1 MNRLAG
7 ICVTMAAL
15 GAAGIEDPVR
25 FADPFV
31 GTDNTKEV
39 SNGNLY
45 PAIARPWG
53 MNAWTPQTGPAGQ
66 GWLYDW
72 KERKIMGFHQT
83 HQPSPWIGDYG
94 QFSIMPITGKAVF
107 VEKDRASWFSHKTE
121 QALPHY
127 YRVYLADYDTT
138 VELTPTE
145 RAAMFRITYPATD
158 APRLVVDALDMG
170 SSVEVD
176 AANRRIT
183 GRSSKM
189 NIRGNERHLAL
200 KPLDCWF
207 VLEFDKPIASV
218 SVWDGKKLVEGRSS
232 AGGHAGAVV
241 TFVPT
246 ARGER
251 VHVRVASSFV
261 GPEQAVRNLRELGDC
276 GFDGLVARGRTA
288 WNEALG
294 RLDAADGTEEDL
306 RKFYTC
312 LYRTLLFPRQLH
324 EYGEDGRPIH
334 RSPYGKGVLPGRYY
348 CDTGFWDTFRALFPL
363 LAFVYPER
371 NAEIMEGL
379 RHCLEESGWL
389 PEWSAPFHRNCMIG
403 QNSAAVV
410 ADAHMAGCM
419 DDDTA
424 RALYA
429 GLVKATSA
437 TGTIISVG
445 RVGYDEYNS
454 LGYVA
459 RDGATGGNQSASRTL
474 EYAYADWC
482 IWKMGTALGRPKAET
497 DVFLAR
503 SANWRNLFHPEH
515 GLACGRAKDGTWDPA
530 FSPIRWS
537 YDFTEGTPLHYT
549 WSVFHDIPGLVAA
562 MGGEK
567 AAEARL
573 DSVFA
578 SPPDFDGSFFKGG
591 CTHEIREMQIAGFG
605 QYAHGNQ
612 PIQHM
617 IYIYDYVG
625 ATAKARHWA
634 HEAMNRLYKARPDGY
649 CGDEDN
655 GQTSAWFV
663 WSALGMYPVC
673 PASGEYALGLPLFG
687 RVDVSLPH
695 GRRLAIRRQA
705 GAGTP
710 RHSWNGKKGDRPF
723 VRRKELLEGGTLT
736 FE

>member
-1 MNRLAG
+1 MNRLSG

-334 RSPYGKGVLPGRYY
+334 RSPYGKGVLPGRY
-348 CDTGFWDTFRALFPL
+348 C
-363 LAFVYPER
+363 
-371 NAEIMEGL
+371 
-379 RHCLEESGWL
+379 
-389 PEWSAPFHRNCMIG
+389 
-403 QNSAAVV
+403 
-410 ADAHMAGCM
+410 
-419 DDDTA
+419 
-424 RALYA
+424 
-429 GLVKATSA
+429 
-437 TGTIISVG
+437 
-445 RVGYDEYNS
+445 
-454 LGYVA
+454 
-459 RDGATGGNQSASRTL
+459 
-474 EYAYADWC
+474 
-482 IWKMGTALGRPKAET
+482 
-497 DVFLAR
+497 
-503 SANWRNLFHPEH
+503 
-515 GLACGRAKDGTWDPA
+515 CG
-530 FSPIRWS
+530 
-537 YDFTEGTPLHYT
+537 
-549 WSVFHDIPGLVAA
+549 
-562 MGGEK
+562 
-567 AAEARL
+567 
-573 DSVFA
+573 
-578 SPPDFDGSFFKGG
+578 
-591 CTHEIREMQIAGFG
+591 AGF
-605 QYAHGNQ
+605 
-612 PIQHM
+612 
-617 IYIYDYVG
+617 
-625 ATAKARHWA
+625 
-634 HEAMNRLYKARPDGY
+634 
-649 CGDEDN
+649 
-655 GQTSAWFV
+655 
-663 WSALGMYPVC
+663 
-673 PASGEYALGLPLFG
+673 
-687 RVDVSLPH
+687 
-695 GRRLAIRRQA
+695 
-705 GAGTP
+705 
-710 RHSWNGKKGDRPF
+710 
-723 VRRKELLEGGTLT
+723 
-736 FE
+736 

>member
-1 MNRLAG
+1 MKRLAG
-7 ICVTMAAL
+7 ICMTLAVL

-94 QFSIMPITGKAVF
+94 QFSIMPVTSKAVF
-107 VEKDRASWFSHKTE
+107 GEKERASWFSHKTE

-176 AANRRIT
+176 AAKRRIT

-218 SVWDGKKLVEGRSS
+218 EVWNGKKLEKGTSFS
-232 AGGHAGAVV
+232 GGHAGAVV
-241 TFVPT
+241 TFAPT

-251 VHVRVASSFV
+251 VHVRAASSFV

-276 GFDGLVARGRTA
+276 GFDDLVARGRAA
-288 WNEALG
+288 WNESLG

-371 NAEIMEGL
+371 DAEIMEGL

-403 QNSAAVV
+403 QNSASVV
-410 ADAHMAGCM
+410 ADAYFAGCM
-419 DDDTA
+419 DDGTA

-429 GLVKATSA
+429 GLVKATCA
-437 TGTIISVG
+437 TGSLISTG
-445 RVGYDEYNS
+445 RVGYDEYNT

-459 RDGATGGNQSASRTL
+459 RDGATGGRQSAARTL
-474 EYAYADWC
+474 EYAYDDWC
-482 IWKMGTALGRPKAET
+482 IWRMGTALGLQKTET
-497 DVFLAR
+497 DIFLAR
-503 SANWRNLFHPEH
+503 SANWRNLFHPGH
-515 GLACGRAKDGTWDPA
+515 RLACGRAKDGSWDPK
-530 FSPIRWS
+530 FSPIRWG
-537 YDFTEGTPLHYT
+537 YDFTEGTPLH
-549 WSVFHDIPGLVAA
+549 
-562 MGGEK
+562 
-567 AAEARL
+567 
-573 DSVFA
+573 
-578 SPPDFDGSFFKGG
+578 
-591 CTHEIREMQIAGFG
+591 
-605 QYAHGNQ
+605 
-612 PIQHM
+612 
-617 IYIYDYVG
+617 
-625 ATAKARHWA
+625 
-634 HEAMNRLYKARPDGY
+634 
-649 CGDEDN
+649 
-655 GQTSAWFV
+655 
-663 WSALGMYPVC
+663 
-673 PASGEYALGLPLFG
+673 
-687 RVDVSLPH
+687 
-695 GRRLAIRRQA
+695 
-705 GAGTP
+705 
-710 RHSWNGKKGDRPF
+710 
-723 VRRKELLEGGTLT
+723 
-736 FE
+736 